1 MLTLIF
7 IILMFMV
14 FGRILRF
21 AIKAAWGVSKIICSV
36 VLLPIFLICL
46 LVVGF
51 VEIAL
56 PILILVGIISMLTNR
71 EC

>member
-1 MLTLIF
+1 MLTIISF
-7 IILMFMV
+7 ILMFII
-14 FGRILRF
+14 FGRILKF

-46 LVVGF
+46 LVVGV

-56 PILILVGIISMLTNR
+56 PILILVGIISMFINR

>member
-1 MLTLIF
+1 MLTIISF
-7 IILMFMV
+7 ILMFMI
-14 FGRILRF
+14 FGRILKF
-21 AIKAAWGVSKIICSV
+21 AIKAAWGISKIICSV

-46 LVVGF
+46 LLVGF

-56 PILILVGIISMLTNR
+56 PILVIVGIISMFSNR

>member
-1 MLTLIF
+1 MLTIISF
-7 IILMFMV
+7 ILMFII
-14 FGRILRF
+14 FGRILKF

-46 LVVGF
+46 LVVGV

-56 PILILVGIISMLTNR
+56 PILILVGIISMFTNR

>member
-1 MLTLIF
+1 MLTLVF

-14 FGRILRF
+14 FGRILKF

-36 VLLPIFLICL
+36 VLLPLFLICL
-46 LVVGF
+46 LIKGL

-56 PILILVGIISMLTNR
+56 PILIIVGITSIFLNR
-71 EC
+71 E